1 MLRKLWIVFYLNKK
15 ICKCVHCKL
24 FYVLTLKSVPCFILY
39 YPFKMTSPS
48 GLTEIIT
55 VDLLNE
61 REQKTED
68 YAKWKG
74 PKDGTVEKKA

>member
-1 MLRKLWIVFYLNKK
+1 
-15 ICKCVHCKL
+15 
-24 FYVLTLKSVPCFILY
+24 
-39 YPFKMTSPS
+39 MTSPS